1 MLLFAKSSVII
12 TIRVSNK
19 NKRDEFVLKSCGKG
33 LAKTMKCF
41 KLLTPNFNEPVETS
55 SLTIEFSVVK
65 EVLTVGKHIKLCELR

>member
-1 MLLFAKSSVII
+1 M
-12 TIRVSNK
+12 IRVSNK

-41 KLLTPNFNEPVETS
+41 KLTPNFNEPVETS

-65 EVLTVGKHIKLCELR
+65 EVLIVGKHIKLCELR